1 MKIDG
6 GCHRGY
12 IKYEGEADPEKT
24 TICHCM
30 DCQHLSGSAFR
41 TVVRVAGDTFK
52 IIAGEPTIYVKTA
65 ESGARRVQGFCP
77 RCGTPIYSTA
87 EGDSRNC
94 TPFVWGLF
102 ANVLRLSR
110 KSKSGLARNCTGSP
124 TWPPFLAWTGSE
136 PRLR

>member
-24 TICHCM
+24 TICHCT

-77 RCGTPIYSTA
+77 DVERQSTRPLKETP
-87 EGDSRNC
+87 RNC
-94 TPFVWGLF
+94 TPSVRELHV
-102 ANVLRLSR
+102 NVLRLSQGADSVSLAIALGHR
-110 KSKSGLARNCTGSP
+110 PGLRSQPGQAVSCG
-124 TWPPFLAWTGSE
+124 A
-136 PRLR
+136 